1 VGEVAREDH
10 PFLRLLDRPNP
21 LMSRFELIEGTVGCL
36 EIHGNAYWF
45 LAGLP
50 GGIPQELWPL
60 RPDRVSIV
68 PDARRGVRGY
78 IYEVDGRQIPLDAA
92 EVVHFRRWHPA
103 NDYYGLSAL
112 EAARLAVESDRA
124 MADWNRR
131 YFGEGMAVPAGIV
144 AIRDRVSDADFER
157 LKHEWR
163 MAYGGRERKTAFLR
177 GTSVE
182 WHNVGLSQHDMDFL
196 NARRFNREEIFQIFG
211 VPVGMFSEN
220 ATEANALVGE
230 RVFVERTLWPKLVRI
245 AEKITTDLLPFYGA
259 NLAGRFDDIRPQ
271 DRSALLAEIRA
282 ARGLLSVNEMR
293 ARYFQLG
300 PVPWGDGARSATPSP
315 DENFPAAP
323 RDSGT
328 DAAPQQTGEPP
339 AGLWLPDQGVPPTN
353 PEAWM
358 VPDRAA
364 HRRPCFFAWKCLEW
378 VSCANCE
385 FHYYGTYERY
395 FLAQELMICAS
406 DGLFS
411 VSCWCLCW
419 SRPWYTSSR
428 RRPSRGKRL
437 MSSSRVKTCFVSR
450 CGMGQPGPSWPRRTG
465 SPTRI

>member
-1 VGEVAREDH
+1 MVARTNVVERALRRFGYVKWRPASVIHRVESSVLADPAPVIAPEIGRATHYAGVYMASPWVYVAVNRIAEAAALVPFHVYTRPNSPLSARGEGGQGGEVQLPAH
-10 PFLRLLDRPNP
+10 PFEQLLRRPNP
-21 LMSRFELIEGTVGCL
+21 LTSRFELIEHTIGSL

-45 LAGLP
+45 LAGEP
-50 GGIPQELWPL
+50 GGTPQELWPL

-144 AIRDRVSDADFER
+144 AIKDRVSDADYER
-157 LKHEWR
+157 IKQEWR
-163 MAYGGRERKTAFLR
+163 AAYGGRERKTAFLR
-177 GTSVE
+177 GASVE

-211 VPVGMFSEN
+211 IPVGMFSEN

-230 RVFVERTLWPKLVRI
+230 RVFIERTLWPKLVRI

-259 NLAGRFDDIRPQ
+259 GLAGRFDDIRPQ
-271 DRSALLAEIRA
+271 DRSQQFEEMRL
-282 ARGLLSVNEMR
+282 ARGILTVDELR

-300 PVPWGDGARSATPSP
+300 PLGIRATSPASGDATSPALDSP
-315 DENFPAAP
+315 DALPAAP
-323 RDSGT
+323 DSPSPRVERGPGGEVK
-328 DAAPQQTGEPP
+328 AADLAADSARAVVGDTPP
-339 AGLWLPDQGVPPTN
+339 
-353 PEAWM
+353 
-358 VPDRAA
+358 
-364 HRRPCFFAWKCLEW
+364 
-378 VSCANCE
+378 
-385 FHYYGTYERY
+385 
-395 FLAQELMICAS
+395 S
-406 DGLFS
+406 DGPALS
-411 VSCWCLCW
+411 D
-419 SRPWYTSSR
+419 
-428 RRPSRGKRL
+428 GDA
-437 MSSSRVKTCFVSR
+437 
-450 CGMGQPGPSWPRRTG
+450 
-465 SPTRI
+465 